1 MPLRAP
7 STLLLTALLPF
18 AAAGQAGGAPPA
30 GAQPEAP
37 ATAPATPPE
46 ATAPA
51 APAGPED
58 IYAEGQPGS
67 YRVLLG
73 HRFESSTLVFDPF
86 STSYVS
92 TRFGYVYAQ
101 VSGPYLV
108 RALPPITCC
117 KDVPVGGFGGSVDF
131 GVRAADWLALR
142 FDLTSSVYTGLNRQA
157 IIVAGPGVRTSFSAQ
172 ALSGLQLGDRFRLG
186 GILTVATQPE
196 LNILIL
202 SGLLDAINT
211 GDANVKSI
219 FESSNTLVYSIG
231 ATGAAALVR
240 SLGLVAEVEYTA
252 PNKVGSV
259 SSFAANGIAGAGMLD
274 WNMRELWPS
283 VPIGLSGNYRILAPL
298 NTSTFQT
305 QQDFNLAIGYTGRPG
320 LSARAQIGGR
330 KFHISSNNLLSTVL
344 ILDFVVRYDW

>member
-1 MPLRAP
+1 MPLCAL
-7 STLLLTALLPF
+7 STLLVALLPF
-18 AAAGQAGGAPPA
+18 AAAAQAADAPPA
-30 GAQPEAP
+30 AAQPEAP
-37 ATAPATPPE
+37 ATAPTPPE

-51 APAGPED
+51 AAASPDNP
-58 IYAEGQPGS
+58 YAEGEAGS
-67 YRVLLG
+67 YRVLHG
-73 HRFESSTLVFDPF
+73 HRFESSTFVVDPF
-86 STSYVS
+86 STSYVA
-92 TRFGYVYAQ
+92 TRFGYVYAD
-101 VSGPYLV
+101 VSGPYIV
-108 RALPPITCC
+108 RALPPIACC

-131 GVRAADWLALR
+131 GIRAADWLALR

-196 LNILIL
+196 LNILLL
-202 SGLLDAINT
+202 SGLVDAINS

-219 FESSNTLVYSIG
+219 FDSSNTLVYSIG
-231 ATGAAALVR
+231 ATGAVATVR
-240 SLGLVAEVEYTA
+240 SLGFVAEVEYTA
-252 PNKVGSV
+252 PNKTGSV
-259 SSFAANGIAGAGMLD
+259 SSFAANGIAGAGQAD

-283 VPIGLSGNYRILAPL
+283 IPIGLSVNYRIIAPL

-305 QQDFNLAIGYTGRPG
+305 QQDFNLAIGYTGRAG

-330 KFHISSNNLLSTVL
+330 KFHISSNNLLSTAL